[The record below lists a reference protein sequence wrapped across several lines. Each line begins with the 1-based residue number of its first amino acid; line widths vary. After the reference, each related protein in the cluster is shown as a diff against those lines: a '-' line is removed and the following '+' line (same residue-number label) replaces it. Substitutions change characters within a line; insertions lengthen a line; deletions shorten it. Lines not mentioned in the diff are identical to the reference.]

1 MFDTVLVANRGEIAV
16 RVCSTLRRMGIRS
29 VAIFSDEDVDARH
42 VREADL
48 ALHVGPANA
57 RESYLNIERVIDAA
71 LRARAQAIH
80 PGYGFLSENASFVRA
95 CEQAGLTFIGPS
107 VEAVEVMGDKIR
119 ARAAAVA
126 AGVLVVPGRARPAM
140 SDEDLVEAARE
151 VGYPVL
157 VKPSAGG
164 GGKGMHV
171 VTSPEELR
179 GALVSAR
186 REALAGFGDDALFVE
201 RYLERPRHLEV
212 QILFDH
218 YGNAVHL
225 GERECSLQRRH
236 QKVIEE
242 APSPLLDE
250 RSREDL
256 CAAALRVGQGV
267 HYRGVGTVEFITSG
281 ENPGEFYF
289 MEMNTRLQVEHP
301 VTEMVTGIDLV
312 EQQLRVAAL
321 EPLNLSQGEVHLR
334 GHAVEARVYAED
346 PARGFLPSGGDL
358 LYVEE
363 PRGEGVRVDSSWMSG
378 VRVGTTYDPLLAKVI
393 AHGSD
398 RAEALARLDRALAE
412 SITLGVVTNTSFL
425 RTLLAR
431 GEVRDGD
438 LDTDL
443 VARVLGASTSS
454 PSLENGAL
462 IDAVAGL
469 AVARL
474 FDLERRSRGHSRFD
488 VPDGWRLGEHAATK
502 WSLLGERDERV
513 EVSVTGNWR
522 DARVNVAGAL
532 ATSATSRCFQ
542 CALVGERAYELLL
555 SVEGRTS
562 RFLVALEGRRTWVW
576 VNGVTTLL
584 RPAPRT
590 RTRDEGDERDGEV
603 RSPMPGIVIE
613 VRAKPGDEVAKGDAL
628 VVVEAMKMEHALATP
643 LAGFVTGVSVNVGD
657 QVVVDQVVANVSATL
672 ESHSP

>member
-48 ALHVGPANA
+48 ALHVGPASA

-71 LRARAQAIH
+71 LAAQAQAIH

-107 VEAVEVMGDKIR
+107 VESVEVMGDKIR
-119 ARAAAVA
+119 AKAAAVA
-126 AGVLVVPGRARPAM
+126 AGVAVAPGRARPAM

-157 VKPSAGG
+157 IKPSAGG
-164 GGKGMHV
+164 GGKGMHRV
-171 VTSPEELR
+171 GAPEELR
-179 GALVSAR
+179 AALASAR
-186 REALAGFGDDALFVE
+186 REASASFGDDALFVE

-212 QILFDH
+212 QVLFDH
-218 YGNAVHL
+218 YANAIHL

-250 RSREDL
+250 RSRERL
-256 CAAALRVGQGV
+256 CDAALRVGHAV

-281 ENPGEFYF
+281 ESPDEFFF

-301 VTEMVTGIDLV
+301 VTEMVTGVDLV
-312 EQQLRVAAL
+312 EQQLRVAAGERL
-321 EPLNLSQGEVHLR
+321 RLRQGDVHLR
-334 GHAVEARVYAED
+334 GHAIEARVYAED
-346 PARGFLPSGGDL
+346 PARGFLPSAGEL

-363 PRGEGVRVDSSWMSG
+363 PRGEGVRVDSSWRSRT
-378 VRVGTTYDPLLAKVI
+378 RVGTTYDPLLAKII

-398 RAEALARLDRALAE
+398 RGEALARLDRALAE
-412 SITLGVVTNTSFL
+412 SIALGVVTNTSFL

-431 GEVRDGD
+431 SEVRAAA

-443 VARVLGASTSS
+443 VARVLEASVTSEF
-454 PSLENGAL
+454 LDDTGLMDVA
-462 IDAVAGL
+462 AGL
-469 AVARL
+469 AVTRL
-474 FDLERRSRGHSRFD
+474 FDLEQRSVGDSRFD
-488 VPDGWRLGEHAATK
+488 VPDGWRLGEHAATT
-502 WSLLGERDERV
+502 WPLLNERDALVNVRV
-513 EVSVTGNWR
+513 SGNWR
-522 DARVNVAGAL
+522 DAKVSVAGAVV
-532 ATSATSRCFQ
+532 ASASVWCFQ
-542 CALVGERAYELLL
+542 CRAVGERAYELLL

-562 RFLVALEGRRTWVW
+562 RFVVALEGRRTWVW
-576 VNGVTTLL
+576 ANGVTTLL
-584 RPAPRT
+584 RPAPRA
-590 RTRDEGDERDGEV
+590 RSRDEGDASEGEV
-603 RSPMPGIVIE
+603 RSPMPGTVIE
-613 VRAKPGDEVAKGDAL
+613 VRVARGDEVAMGDAL
-628 VVVEAMKMEHALATP
+628 VVVEAMKMEHALYTP
-643 LAGFVTGVSVNVGD
+643 RAGFVSGILVGVGD
-657 QVVVDQVVANVSATL
+657 QVVVDQIVAHVGPVF
-672 ESHSP
+672 ESISP